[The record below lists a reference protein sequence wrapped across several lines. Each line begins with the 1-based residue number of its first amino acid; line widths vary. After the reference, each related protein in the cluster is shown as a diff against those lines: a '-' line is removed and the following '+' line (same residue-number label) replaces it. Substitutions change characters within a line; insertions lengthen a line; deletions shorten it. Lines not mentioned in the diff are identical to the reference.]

1 MKKCNILKVNIC
13 VTNMKELLKFID
25 KHLKEVKGEYLCFSN
40 VHTTVMAEE
49 EEEYLKVQ
57 NSSLL
62 SLPDGGPLSV
72 IAKKKGF
79 KEAERVTGPDFMME
93 IFKVSQEKGYS
104 HFFYGST
111 QETLDELKSN
121 LKNKFPELNIV
132 GMISPPFR
140 SLTEEENIKI
150 TNDINKRNPDFL
162 WVGLGAPKQ
171 EIWMYNHKNKINS
184 LMVGVGAG
192 FDYHANKIQRA
203 PLIMQKY
210 SLEWLYRLIQDPKRL
225 FKRYL
230 QTNTKFIFYILR
242 DKISRRMS

>member
-1 MKKCNILKVNIC
+1 MNKCKILKVDIC
-13 VTNMKELLKFID
+13 VTNMKELLRFID
-25 KHLKEVKGEYLCFSN
+25 NHLREVKGEYLCFSN
-40 VHTTVMAEE
+40 VHTTVMAQEE
-49 EEEYLKVQ
+49 EDYLQVQ

-72 IAKKKGF
+72 IAQKRGF

-93 IFKVSQEKGYS
+93 IFKVSEEKGYS

-111 QETLDELKSN
+111 QETLDELKKN
-121 LKNKFPELNIV
+121 LRNRFPKLNIV

-140 SLTEEENIKI
+140 PLTEEESIKI
-150 TNDINKRNPDFL
+150 TNEINETNPDFL

-171 EIWMYNHKNKINS
+171 EVWMYNHKSKINS

-203 PLIMQKY
+203 PSIMQKY